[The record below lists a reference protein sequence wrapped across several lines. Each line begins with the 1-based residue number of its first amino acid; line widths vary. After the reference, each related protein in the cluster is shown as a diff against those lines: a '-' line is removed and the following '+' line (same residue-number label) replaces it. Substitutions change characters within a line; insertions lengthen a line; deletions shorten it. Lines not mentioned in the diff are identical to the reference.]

1 MADYRSA
8 EQKTDSLLLKLV
20 RSPVSLAIIVAI
32 VVGAFV
38 AGAVIF

>member
-8 EQKTDSLLLKLV
+8 EQKTDSLLLTLV

-32 VVGAFV
+32 VVAAFV
-38 AGAVIF
+38 AGALIF